1 MFDYI
6 NELSEEQ
13 TLDKLLEYMLD
24 SHIDPMRSMEIALLR
39 DRIESFRR
47 YRQEQEQS

>member
-6 NELSEEQ
+6 NTLSEEQ
-13 TLDKLLEYMLD
+13 TLDKLLEYMLSD
-24 SHIDPMRSMEIALLR
+24 FVDPMRSMEISLLR

-47 YRQEQEQS
+47 VRQETEQS

>member
-6 NELSEEQ
+6 NNLNESQ
-13 TLDKLLEYMLD
+13 TEDKLLEYMLD
-24 SHIDPMRSMEIALLR
+24 PFIDSMRSIEISLLK

-47 YRQEQEQS
+47 YRMENPA